1 MADITIIPPLRR
13 PFLRGWIHAAA
24 AIASV
29 AITAIFVVQAR
40 GQAMRLSLLVFG
52 LTMVILFSVSAV
64 YHILDWEP
72 PMRSRLR
79 ALDHANIF
87 LLIAGTYTAV
97 CVNMLTGRLRI
108 NVLLAVWIAGIVGV
122 LTSCIR
128 IPRARVVTA
137 ILYVAMGWIAIVL
150 FPTMLRHLPPAAFA
164 VFLSGGLFYTAGAI
178 IYAAKWPNPFPRH
191 FGYHEIFHLLTVA
204 GCGSFVAVIWLWVIR
219 L

>member
-1 MADITIIPPLRR
+1 MPDSATAPPPRR
-13 PFLRGWIHAAA
+13 PLFRGWIHAAA

-29 AITAIFVVQAR
+29 VITALFVVAAR
-40 GQAMRLSLLVFG
+40 GQAMRLSLLIFG

-64 YHILDWEP
+64 YHIPDWEP
-72 PMRSRLR
+72 PMRGRLR
-79 ALDHANIF
+79 ALDHADIF

-97 CVNMLTGRLRI
+97 CVNMLTGRLRL
-108 NVLLAVWIAGIVGV
+108 NVLAAVWTAGIIGV

-128 IPRARVVTA
+128 IPRARVVSA

-150 FPTMLRHLPPAAFA
+150 FPTMLHHLPLGAF
-164 VFLSGGLFYTAGAI
+164 VVLLSGGLSYTAGAI
-178 IYAAKWPNPFPRH
+178 IYAAKWPDPLPRF

-219 L
+219 R